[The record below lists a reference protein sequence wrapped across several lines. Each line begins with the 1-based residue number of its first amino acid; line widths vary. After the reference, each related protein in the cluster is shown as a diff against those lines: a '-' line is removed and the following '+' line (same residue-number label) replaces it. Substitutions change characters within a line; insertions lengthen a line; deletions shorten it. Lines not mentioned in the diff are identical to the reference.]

1 MTYILASFLGELKV
15 FRHTVQ
21 VKKYFS
27 MESNTMLHVL
37 MLHLGQRK
45 AALPVQEIKKNTFFF
60 LKKKSKFGVLETTIW

>member
-1 MTYILASFLGELKV
+1 MTYILPLFLGELKV

-27 MESNTMLHVL
+27 KQSNTMLHVL

-45 AALPVQEIKKNTFFF
+45 AALPVQEMRTNISFF
-60 LKKKSKFGVLETTIW
+60 KKSQFGVLETTIW